1 MHGLG
6 FASALADIGLPE
18 ASAITALFLFNVGI
32 ELGQL
37 AIVAA
42 ALGFTYLVGRS
53 SFQFAAATT
62 RLPIYFVGSVASY
75 WFIDRAVQ
83 IVF

>member
-1 MHGLG
+1 LHGLG
-6 FASALADIGLPE
+6 FASALAEIGLPE

-42 ALGFTYLVGRS
+42 ALGFAYLIGRS
-53 SFQFAAATT
+53 QFRFVAATSS
-62 RLPIYFVGSVASY
+62 LPIYLVGSVASY